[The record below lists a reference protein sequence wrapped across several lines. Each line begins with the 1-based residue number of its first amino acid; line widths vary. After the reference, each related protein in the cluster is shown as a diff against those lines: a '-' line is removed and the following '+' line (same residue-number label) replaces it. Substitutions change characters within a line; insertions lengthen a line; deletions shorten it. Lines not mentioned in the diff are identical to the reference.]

1 MTAFKMKGVVAA
13 LASAL
18 VLAGAASAFA
28 DQASGVKMTP
38 RHGIS
43 FDVGS
48 KRAVS
53 YYLGKGGIC
62 NLTVLMADTNSLDQV
77 KGAATR
83 VNIPV
88 IPTKMARIDTA
99 EGKTLEFKCAPSASA
114 MSVRV
119 LDQVAQFVP
128 KQ

>member
-1 MTAFKMKGVVAA
+1 MTDFEVKGIVAA

-18 VLAGAASAFA
+18 ALSGAASTMA
-28 DQASGVKMTP
+28 DEVKGLKMTS

-53 YYLGKGGIC
+53 YYLAEGGIC
-62 NLTVLMADTNSLDQV
+62 NLTVLMSDSNAADEV

-83 VNIPV
+83 ITIPV
-88 IPTKMARIDTA
+88 MLAKTARIDTA
-99 EGKTLEFKCAPSASA
+99 EGKTIEFRCNPSASA
-114 MSVRV
+114 VTVKV
-119 LDQVAQFVP
+119 LDQVAFAAP
-128 KQ
+128 KG

>member
-18 VLAGAASAFA
+18 VVSAAPLAFA
-28 DQASGVKMTP
+28 DEASELKMTP

-48 KRAVS
+48 KRAIS

-62 NLTVLMADTNSLDQV
+62 NLTVLMADSNSLDEV

-83 VNIPV
+83 VSIPV
-88 IPTKMARIDTA
+88 IPTKKARIDTA

-119 LDQVAQFVP
+119 LDQVAQVVP
-128 KQ
+128 QQ